1 MAEQLSLPGA
11 DVPVE
16 EPSESA
22 ASPDLNA
29 HFDTK
34 GSVAAHSD
42 TKGSVA
48 AHSSLRTAM
57 GAFEVYMQQQGFA
70 ENTIKAFLSD
80 INILSEFVGVGTA
93 IEAISTQDLNRFTHW
108 LVHERG
114 VPCSPK
120 SLARRVTTLK
130 VFFGWLAESGVL
142 PTDVADPVIHKPVIA
157 PLSEIL
163 SEAEVERILGVTQAL
178 RHAEEPDA
186 RPHLLVTLLL
196 HTGIKKGECMNIVLN
211 HLDLSDPTQPV
222 LWIRY
227 ANPRRRHKERKLRL
241 PVWWPTVLAEYRAQY
256 QPQDALFPCTA
267 RNLEYVLTGVAQQAD
282 LPHGLSFGML
292 RWTCAVRDYQAG
304 MPADKQRQK
313 LGISKV
319 TWREVKVKVA
329 KLASPAL

>member
-11 DVPVE
+11 DVPAE

-22 ASPDLNA
+22 ASPDVNA
-29 HFDTK
+29 HPDTK
-34 GSVAAHSD
+34 GSAAAQPD
-42 TKGSVA
+42 TKGSAA

-70 ENTIKAFLSD
+70 ENTVKAFLSD
-80 INILSEFVGVGTA
+80 LNILAEFVGVGTA
-93 IEAISTQDLNRFTHW
+93 VEAISTQDLNHFTHW
-108 LVHERG
+108 LVHKRG

-142 PTDVADPVIHKPVIA
+142 PTDVADPVIHRPVIA

-163 SEAEVERILGVTQAL
+163 SEAKVERVLGVTQSL

-211 HLDLSDPTQPV
+211 HLDLSDPAQPV

-267 RNLEYVLTGVAQQAD
+267 RNLEYVLTDVAQQAE

-319 TWREVKVKVA
+319 TWREMKVKIA